1 MSKLALI
8 EDDPTMVS
16 LLKFLLELEGFQV
29 IAYAGE
35 ELCDLISML
44 QRERPDNI
52 LLDVNLRHF
61 NGLELI
67 RQIRLDPQLKDLH
80 VLMTS
85 GLNLQDECLKA
96 GASAFIMKPYMPDD
110 LMKLIKK

>member
-16 LLKFLLELEGFQV
+16 LLKMLLELEGFQV
-29 IAYAGE
+29 IGYAGE
-35 ELCDLISML
+35 ELSEIITML
-44 QRERPDNI
+44 QCERPDSI

-67 RQIRLDPQLKDLH
+67 HQIRLDPQLNSLH
-80 VLMTS
+80 VIMTS
-85 GLNLQDECLKA
+85 GLDLQDECLTA

-110 LMKLIKK
+110 LMKLLKN

>member
-8 EDDPTMVS
+8 EDDHTMVS
-16 LLKFLLELEGFQV
+16 LLKTLLELEGFQV

-35 ELCDLISML
+35 ELCDLMTML

-52 LLDVNLRHF
+52 LLDVNLRNF
-61 NGLELI
+61 NGLDLI
-67 RQIRLDPQLKDLH
+67 HQIRLDPQLKDLN

-85 GLNLQDECLKA
+85 GLSLQDECLKA
-96 GASAFIMKPYMPDD
+96 GANAFIMKPYMPDD
-110 LMKLIKK
+110 LMKLIK